1 MSSEEN
7 IPQASAVSEPAVDIL
22 TVNISRLDL
31 PETLQRIMEWIVSGE
46 KKRICVTPVNCVLW
60 AFRSNELR
68 HLYNSSDLNVADGV
82 PLIWAS
88 KLLGRPIRG
97 RVTGL
102 DLLPEM
108 IRLGEDKH
116 LRHFFL
122 GAKDGVAEELAEVL
136 LRKHSQ
142 LEVVGCY
149 SPPFAERFSDEEN
162 QKMVNLVNTAR
173 PHVLWVSL
181 TAPKQDYWISSHFDK
196 LNVNIAI
203 GVGGAFEV
211 TAGLI
216 KRAPIWM
223 QRGGFEWLFRFSQE
237 PRRLFHRYF
246 VEAPAFVPLIFLQRF
261 GLLKNKGSK

>member
-1 MSSEEN
+1 MSSERN
-7 IPQASAVSEPAVDIL
+7 MYQASAPDESTVDIL

-31 PETLQRIMEWIVSGE
+31 PETLQRIMEWIGSGQ

-60 AFRSNELR
+60 AFRNDELR
-68 HLYNSSDLNVADGV
+68 RLYNTSDLNVADGV

-88 KLLGRPIRG
+88 KLLGSPIHG

-108 IRLGEDKH
+108 IRLGEGKH

-122 GAKDGVAEELAEVL
+122 GAKDGVAKELAEVL
-136 LRKHSQ
+136 SRKHPQ
-142 LEVVGCY
+142 IEIAGHY
-149 SPPFAERFSDEEN
+149 SPPFAEKFSDEEN
-162 QKMVNLVNTAR
+162 QKMINLINAAR

-181 TAPKQDYWISSHFDK
+181 TAPKQDYWICSHFDK

-216 KRAPIWM
+216 KRAPLWM
-223 QRGGFEWLFRFSQE
+223 QRGGLEWLFRFLQE

-246 VEAPAFVPLIFLQRF
+246 VEAPAFIPLIFLQRL
-261 GLLKNKGSK
+261 GLLKNRGNK